1 MYVDY
6 YRISYKINS
15 DYANMFNALHT
26 IGSVIGFGLY
36 RLSEYRYYDATCF
49 IYVFFNNNKEIR
61 FKGE

>member
-1 MYVDY
+1 
-6 YRISYKINS
+6 
-15 DYANMFNALHT
+15 MFNALHT

-49 IYVFFNNNKEIR
+49 IYVFFNNNKEIK